1 MRLPDV
7 YIIGAQK
14 SGTTTLYDWISQHP
28 QVYGDPLAKDFP
40 FFSQDSLYKKGP
52 KELAKFSKGAK
63 PDQLVLGGDANAMFV
78 KYGAKRLYETIPKA
92 KLIAILRN
100 PVDRAYSAYCYAVE
114 RLLENRSFEKAIEE
128 ELAGYNYSW
137 FDSMQKDYL
146 KHGLYAQQL
155 KSILQ
160 YYPKEQVSVI
170 IFEEWKKEPVKIMR
184 DLFKF
189 LEIDK
194 NFIPVMRVKNV
205 TKGRYRSKLIAKL
218 IHWQAP
224 ENIFGKFLKLIIPF
238 RMRTSL
244 RQKLAEINRGKAPKP
259 DFPDSVREL
268 LKEYYKNEIKELEEI
283 LGRKLTIWYQGK

>member
-28 QVYGDPLAKDFP
+28 QIYGDPLAKDFP

-63 PDQLVLGGDANAMFV
+63 PDQLILGGEVNAMFV

-100 PVDRAYSAYCYAVE
+100 PIDRAYSAYCYAVE
-114 RLLENRSFEKAIEE
+114 RLLENRSFEKAIND
-128 ELAGYNYSW
+128 ELAGCNYSW

-155 KSILQ
+155 KSILK
-160 YYPKEQVSVI
+160 YFSKEQIFVI
-170 IFEEWKKEPVKIMR
+170 IFEEWKKEPIKIMR
-184 DLFKF
+184 NLFKF
-189 LEIDK
+189 LEIDE
-194 NFIPVMRVKNV
+194 NFIPVMKVKNV
-205 TKGRYRSKLIAKL
+205 TKGGCRSKLISKL
-218 IHWQAP
+218 IYWQAP
-224 ENIFGKFLKLIIPF
+224 ENIFGKFLKFIIPF
-238 RMRTSL
+238 KVRTSI
-244 RQKLAEINRGKAPKP
+244 RQKLAEFNRIESTKP
-259 DFPDSVREL
+259 LFPDTIRKL
-268 LKEYYKNEIKELEEI
+268 LREYYKNEIKELEEI
-283 LGRKLTIWYQGK
+283 LGRKLTMWY